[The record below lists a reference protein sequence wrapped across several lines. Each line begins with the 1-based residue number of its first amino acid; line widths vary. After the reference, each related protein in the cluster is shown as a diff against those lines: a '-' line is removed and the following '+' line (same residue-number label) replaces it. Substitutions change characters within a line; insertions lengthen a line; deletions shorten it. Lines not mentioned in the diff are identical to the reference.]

1 METKEILKAMQEFE
15 MIDDLICFKEEVKSF
30 NGKILNINNETYCI
44 DNVEELK
51 RFYINEICTK
61 HKYTNDIIT
70 NINSFEYRVEDFIE
84 SLYSH
89 LISQNLIGIISNAI
103 TSDIVLENFKYK

>member
-1 METKEILKAMQEFE
+1 MKTKDTLKAIQEFE

-51 RFYINEICTK
+51 RFYINEICSK

-89 LISQNLIGIISNAI
+89 LISQNLIGIISTAI

>member
-1 METKEILKAMQEFE
+1 METKEILKSMQEFE

-30 NGKILNINNETYCI
+30 KDKILNINNETYCI

-51 RFYINEICTK
+51 RFYINEICSK

-70 NINSFEYRVEDFIE
+70 NIKSFEYRVEDFIE
-84 SLYSH
+84 SLYQSK
-89 LISQNLIGIISNAI
+89 SNQHY
-103 TSDIVLENFKYK
+103 FKRNNQ

>member
-1 METKEILKAMQEFE
+1 MKTKDTLKAIQEYE

-61 HKYTNDIIT
+61 HKYTNDIVL

-89 LISQNLIGIISNAI
+89 LISQNLISIIATAI